1 MRRSYVWTMLC
12 VLAVIAAPL
21 ATQFALP
28 VGVAR
33 AEPDAPAAARH
44 DQVVTLS
51 PSGQIIVT
59 DMFPQAGMIAANWN
73 SGADTGWQYIAAGDF
88 RGDGYE
94 QIVAI
99 SGSRLKV
106 FDPFAAQAGKTP
118 VTFERTLTNS
128 GMYELITTG
137 DFNRDGKADIAATAS
152 SYNPNYT
159 NNLWV
164 YNVSANTTMYSESFA
179 ASWQAITTGDFNND
193 GASDLAMARNP
204 AGNSPFL
211 KVYNGFNW
219 STIAEQAYS
228 YPWITLEA
236 GRLASTNLP
245 DQLALLRTG
254 VGADLD
260 SLLMFNVYSGGFSD
274 VFPGQ
279 NGQWRYSPNFTSLA
293 LADLTGSKQDV
304 IFMLRDPVDA
314 GKVSLLMVN
323 PANVPVPGHEIALEP
338 GFYSWKQVR
347 AGDVN
352 GDGRDDIV
360 ILRSDRFRAY
370 TQLWQNE
377 GFTEVFGSYRTQ
389 PTGSDWPVMVL
400 ANLDGPGI
408 PSSPT
413 LTVSPTSLAFNV
425 AWGNPGPQQALTIGN
440 SGAGTIAWTA
450 QVTQGNTWLNLGAFS
465 GTTPGTL
472 FVSVNSVAAGV
483 GTHTG
488 NIRITATTP
497 GTLNTPQDIPVTLTV
512 PDPGFLVYPTQMSLL
527 QQIGAPAVTR
537 QIEIV
542 RPGIPTAWVAT
553 ALPLSAA
560 ARLEEKLANGE
571 AKVTD
576 SGLMIDGVQ
585 VSPPTWLEFTPDS
598 GTTRTVMTVNVK
610 AGTPAGTYRGVIV
623 IVAKDPTVTN
633 PVQSI
638 VVDAG
643 VANQLSF
650 TYLPLISR

>member
-1 MRRSYVWTMLC
+1 
-12 VLAVIAAPL
+12 
-21 ATQFALP
+21 
-28 VGVAR
+28 
-33 AEPDAPAAARH
+33 
-44 DQVVTLS
+44 
-51 PSGQIIVT
+51 
-59 DMFPQAGMIAANWN
+59 
-73 SGADTGWQYIAAGDF
+73 
-88 RGDGYE
+88 
-94 QIVAI
+94 
-99 SGSRLKV
+99 
-106 FDPFAAQAGKTP
+106 
-118 VTFERTLTNS
+118 
-128 GMYELITTG
+128 
-137 DFNRDGKADIAATAS
+137 
-152 SYNPNYT
+152 
-159 NNLWV
+159 
-164 YNVSANTTMYSESFA
+164 
-179 ASWQAITTGDFNND
+179 
-193 GASDLAMARNP
+193 
-204 AGNSPFL
+204 
-211 KVYNGFNW
+211 
-219 STIAEQAYS
+219 
-228 YPWITLEA
+228 
-236 GRLASTNLP
+236 
-245 DQLALLRTG
+245 
-254 VGADLD
+254 
-260 SLLMFNVYSGGFSD
+260 
-274 VFPGQ
+274 
-279 NGQWRYSPNFTSLA
+279 
-293 LADLTGSKQDV
+293 
-304 IFMLRDPVDA
+304 
-314 GKVSLLMVN
+314 
-323 PANVPVPGHEIALEP
+323 
-338 GFYSWKQVR
+338 
-347 AGDVN
+347 
-352 GDGRDDIV
+352 
-360 ILRSDRFRAY
+360 
-370 TQLWQNE
+370 
-377 GFTEVFGSYRTQ
+377 
-389 PTGSDWPVMVL
+389 MVL

-413 LTVSPTSLAFNV
+413 LTVSPTSLTYNV
-425 AWGNPGPQQALTIGN
+425 AWGSPGPQQALTIGN

-472 FVSVNSVAAGV
+472 FVSVNSVAAGA

-488 NIRITATTP
+488 RIRIIATTP
-497 GTLNTPQDIPVTLTV
+497 GTLNTPQDVSVTLTV
-512 PDPGFLVYPTQMSLL
+512 PDPGFIVYPTQTTIL